1 MDEQRKFDAK
11 AFMPKRVNA
20 EISRRY
26 DIDKNEIG
34 SGGYGKVFIG
44 RDRNMRDRLV
54 AIKKVIIFEDAKKKA
69 FLQEAQIMKDLDHPN
84 ICKLLETY
92 EQGRFMFFVMEFCEG
107 REVFDRIME
116 QGLIQESTT
125 AEIVRQ
131 SASALLYA
139 HNRGI
144 AHRDMKP
151 ENICFCSKD
160 VTNNHV
166 KLIDWGLGFYFGQG
180 RMNSAVGSL
189 TYAAP
194 EVLEAK
200 EKQGYTAACD
210 LWSLGV
216 VTYVMLCGKPPF
228 WGNYNEQLRRMKRE
242 TFPMSDSTWQ
252 QISRPAK
259 ELIRG
264 LLRADPKQRMKL
276 EDVLRNPWLRLQD
289 SHAGMDTRI
298 SSQVLMNL
306 RQFSRTS
313 QFFSICVASV
323 ARQLDHRSLRDV
335 HKVFS
340 EMDTNGDGVL
350 ELHEVREGF
359 QKFFGKESAQVKDV
373 EQVFARLDLDGSG
386 VIDYTEFCAAGI
398 GERVS
403 LEEDV
408 LWAAFKA
415 FDVQDDDGR
424 ITKDE
429 ITQVLRSVD
438 VNKLWTAEVCQDVA
452 EEIFANFD
460 QNGDGSLDFEE
471 FVKLMRECAQRR
483 QCEDDEIDPEE
494 RQLIDELES
503 DLRIGK
509 ADKAYHIL
517 TKLDDV
523 QRSRTPT
530 HKAAALM
537 IRRAKALSRW
547 PAP

>member
-1 MDEQRKFDAK
+1 MY
-11 AFMPKRVNA
+11 
-20 EISRRY
+20 I
-26 DIDKNEIG
+26 
-34 SGGYGKVFIG
+34 
-44 RDRNMRDRLV
+44 
-54 AIKKVIIFEDAKKKA
+54 
-69 FLQEAQIMKDLDHPN
+69 
-84 ICKLLETY
+84 
-92 EQGRFMFFVMEFCEG
+92 RF
-107 REVFDRIME
+107 
-116 QGLIQESTT
+116 
-125 AEIVRQ
+125 
-131 SASALLYA
+131 
-139 HNRGI
+139 
-144 AHRDMKP
+144 
-151 ENICFCSKD
+151 
-160 VTNNHV
+160 
-166 KLIDWGLGFYFGQG
+166 
-180 RMNSAVGSL
+180 
-189 TYAAP
+189 
-194 EVLEAK
+194 
-200 EKQGYTAACD
+200 
-210 LWSLGV
+210 
-216 VTYVMLCGKPPF
+216 
-228 WGNYNEQLRRMKRE
+228 
-242 TFPMSDSTWQ
+242 
-252 QISRPAK
+252 
-259 ELIRG
+259 
-264 LLRADPKQRMKL
+264 
-276 EDVLRNPWLRLQD
+276 
-289 SHAGMDTRI
+289 
-298 SSQVLMNL
+298 
-306 RQFSRTS
+306 
-313 QFFSICVASV
+313 
-323 ARQLDHRSLRDV
+323 
-335 HKVFS
+335 FS